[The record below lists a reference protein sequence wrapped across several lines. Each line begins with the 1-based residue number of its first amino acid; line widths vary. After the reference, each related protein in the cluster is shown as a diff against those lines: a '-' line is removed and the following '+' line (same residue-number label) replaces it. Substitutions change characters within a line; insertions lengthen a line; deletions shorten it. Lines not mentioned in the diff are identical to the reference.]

1 MRNELKLFENPEFG
15 SVRVMEID
23 GESWFVG
30 RDICKLFGDKNESRS
45 LGRVDDADKQTIQI
59 TDAMGREQNAII
71 INESGLYSLLF
82 AMQPQKANNGG
93 VSDAYPIEVQQRIEK
108 LRSFKRWVTHDVIP
122 AIRKTGSYSL
132 KDSYQ
137 IDDPIE
143 RAKRWIEEQQ
153 EKQQLK
159 LTVSIQEQQIN
170 EMQPKVSYYD
180 IILQC
185 HDLVTTSQIA
195 KDYGKSA
202 QWLNNKLYNM
212 GIQYP
217 QNGTWLL
224 YKQYQGEGYT
234 QSRTGYKTDEFGDR
248 HSYMHTCWTQ
258 KGRTFLYYMLKRD
271 NVLPLIEQPERR
283 RVLL

>member
-1 MRNELKLFENPEFG
+1 MNEMKLFENPEFG
-15 SVRVMEID
+15 NVRTLETDDGKVMFCGVDIANALGYSNSRDAIQKHCKVD
-23 GESWFVG
+23 GVAKCDTVDSKG
-30 RDICKLFGDKNESRS
+30 RKNTLTFISEGNVYRLITHSKLP
-45 LGRVDDADKQTIQI
+45 DAERFEKWVFD
-59 TDAMGREQNAII
+59 
-71 INESGLYSLLF
+71 
-82 AMQPQKANNGG
+82 
-93 VSDAYPIEVQQRIEK
+93 EV
-108 LRSFKRWVTHDVIP
+108 LPS
-122 AIRKTGSYSL
+122 IRKTGSYNI

-137 IDDPIE
+137 IEDPIE

-153 EKQQLK
+153 EKQQLA

-185 HDLVTTSQIA
+185 NDLVTTSQIA

-217 QNGTWLL
+217 QNNTWLL
-224 YKQYQGEGYT
+224 YKKYQGEGYT